1 MAQERTPDVL
11 KPSAS
16 KAVKKLHKAYTKA
29 MGAAT
34 LPLKVFLKT
43 HADGDFKTVI
53 ETWFHNKVSNP
64 SNPPQRIGR
73 TSKAKS
79 SPSGKKP
86 K

>member
-11 KPSAS
+11 KPSVS
-16 KAVKKLHKAYTKA
+16 KAVKKLHRAYTKA

-34 LPLKVFLKT
+34 LPLKVFLKS
-43 HADGDFKTVI
+43 HEEGDYKDLI
-53 ETWFHNKVSNP
+53 ASWFHNKVSNP
-64 SNPPQRIGR
+64 SNPPMRIGR